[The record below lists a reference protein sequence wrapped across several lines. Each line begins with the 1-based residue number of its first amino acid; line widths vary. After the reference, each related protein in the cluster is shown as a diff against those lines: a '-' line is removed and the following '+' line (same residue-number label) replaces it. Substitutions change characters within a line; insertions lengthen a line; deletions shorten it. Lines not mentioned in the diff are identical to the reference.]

1 MALREVSLIWRL
13 VEPVHGQRASSNPA
27 VIGTEPDIVV
37 DNSAGGDPD
46 FAADVARL
54 LRDRGLAVDVRTAP
68 RERHFDTG
76 VNLVSA
82 GLAIRVSHVPQPSLL
97 SAIEEDV
104 RAALLH
110 RPSERRR
117 TRSVP
122 VHLADTA
129 RVLEWIDIF
138 G

>member
-1 MALREVSLIWRL
+1 LRLGS
-13 VEPVHGQRASSNPA
+13 PAHGRRRPPKYPA

-46 FAADVARL
+46 FAADVARR
-54 LRDRGLAVDVRTAP
+54 LRGRGLAVEVRTAP
-68 RERHFDTG
+68 RELHFDTG

-82 GLAIRVSHVPQPSLL
+82 GLAIRVSRVPPPSLL
-97 SAIEEDV
+97 REIEEDV

>member
-1 MALREVSLIWRL
+1 M
-13 VEPVHGQRASSNPA
+13 
-27 VIGTEPDIVV
+27 

-46 FAADVARL
+46 FAAEVARL
-54 LRDRGLAVDVRTAP
+54 LSARGLAVEVRSAP
-68 RERHFDTG
+68 SELRFDTG
-76 VNLVSA
+76 VHLISA
-82 GLAIRVSHVPQPSLL
+82 GIAIRVSRVPERSVL
-97 SAIEEDV
+97 SAIQEDV

-110 RPSERRR
+110 RPSARRR

>member
-1 MALREVSLIWRL
+1 
-13 VEPVHGQRASSNPA
+13 
-27 VIGTEPDIVV
+27 VIEADIVV

-46 FAADVARL
+46 FAAEVARL
-54 LRDRGLAVDVRTAP
+54 LGGRGMSVEVRSAP
-68 RERHFDTG
+68 RELRFDTS
-76 VNLVSA
+76 VHSISA
-82 GLAIRVSHVPQPSLL
+82 GIAIRVAHVPERSVL

-104 RAALLH
+104 RAALRQ

-122 VHLADTA
+122 VHLGDTA

-138 G
+138 D

>member
-1 MALREVSLIWRL
+1 
-13 VEPVHGQRASSNPA
+13 
-27 VIGTEPDIVV
+27 VV

-46 FAADVARL
+46 FAADVARTL
-54 LRDRGLAVDVRTAP
+54 ARRGLTVELRPPSRQAM
-68 RERHFDTG
+68 FDTA
-76 VNLVSA
+76 VHLVST
-82 GLAIRVSHVPQPSLL
+82 GIVIRVSRVPDRPVLA
-97 SAIEEDV
+97 AIEQDV

-122 VHLADTA
+122 VPLADTA

-138 G
+138 D